1 MKIDSATAHIN
12 ANQLSSIKS
21 AYEAKSVEE
30 RNSASTSLG
39 VKESSGQGNS
49 LKSLVNQ
56 IDKVDLTLAAADAA
70 ALELEESRVYHGKER
85 IVIMPQSEKTDRMD
99 AVIKRLDAEQQQT
112 LIDSNMLVEDD
123 FLALAETLS
132 DEALRAFTHVIDG
145 LQTLPKLNNFPT
157 LDITGFTAAKG
168 LVDTLSSMDESTRSR
183 VLEQASLHADKVA
196 RYEGDETYL
205 PNGQLFN
212 QNSSSTANDLHNFVS
227 AVNLSDDVNAMLDD
241 MAQFSES
248 QQSDLLHILG
258 SNVEMGSRLMASLEG
273 RESKAQDAML
283 NMLSE
288 VAQSA
293 QGYAPDL
300 APLGVSGNVSA
311 ILDHD
316 NNSGRIVWQMVDDTV
331 SLMEA
336 YEFSD
341 EQLEQMGGQLA
352 HMSRSDQRAYI
363 SISTVGLEHLVGAE
377 EGKQIDLA
385 EHEAAFETIESLQN
399 NASVRDEV
407 FKARMGEEIISD
419 GRRFYA
425 LKEEGE
431 SVRDQAAMIELL
443 ATDAWMNQD
452 KSASEIRVSSTQ
464 LVNALGQLG
473 AEERDELVTQLNGLN
488 EGDIPLTQRSLSAL
502 QEDNQ
507 GLIDRIDTLT
517 STESVE
523 VLLETEALI
532 SEEQEDDFWHV
543 TALAEDNVDP
553 LLELLQQS
561 GADMR
566 EQIIAGL
573 ALEADRVSTVGQSS
587 EVRATAIKSSDQ
599 GDGAGTK
606 SVEELISF
614 FNAEETSERDKLN
627 YLNRLQQ

>member
-1 MKIDSATAHIN
+1 MKIDSATALVN
-12 ANQLSSIKS
+12 ANQLSSIKPDKGDTR
-21 AYEAKSVEE
+21 AETNG
-30 RNSASTSLG
+30 R
-39 VKESSGQGNS
+39 QGNN
-49 LKSLVNQ
+49 LQSLVNQ

-99 AVIKRLDAEQQQT
+99 VVIKRLDAEQQQI
-112 LIDSNMLVEDD
+112 LIDSNMLAEDD

-132 DEALRAFTHVIDG
+132 DEELRAFTHVIDG

-168 LVDTLSSMDESTRSR
+168 LVDTLASMDESTRSR

-196 RYEGDETYL
+196 HYEGDETYL
-205 PNGQLFN
+205 PNGQIFN

-227 AVNLSDDVNAMLDD
+227 AVNQSDDVNTMLDD
-241 MAQFSES
+241 MASFSES

-293 QGYAPDL
+293 QGYVPDR
-300 APLGVSGNVSA
+300 APLGASGNVSA

-331 SLMEA
+331 SLMET

-407 FKARMGEEIISD
+407 FKARMGEETISD

-431 SVRDQAAMIELL
+431 SVRDQTAMIELI
-443 ATDAWMNQD
+443 ATDAWMNQE
-452 KSASEIRVSSTQ
+452 KSASEIRVSSTR

-473 AEERDELVTQLNGLN
+473 AEQRDELVKQLNGLN

-532 SEEQEDDFWHV
+532 SDEQKDDFWQV
-543 TALAEDNVDP
+543 TALAEDSVDP

-573 ALEADRVSTVGQSS
+573 VEADRVSAVGLFS
-587 EVRATAIKSSDQ
+587 EVKATAIKSNDQ

-614 FNAEETSERDKLN
+614 FNAEDTSERDKLN